1 MFIFY
6 DNQSRSRRKAIL
18 LSTDNTLQLTLMTHY
33 IQKSE
38 TALVYGVADW
48 TWSSLT
54 TLRTSWI
61 YSS

>member
-38 TALVYGVADW
+38 TALVYGVAD
-48 TWSSLT
+48 
-54 TLRTSWI
+54 
-61 YSS
+61 